1 MENKFEHFEIDKA
14 DELEKHRTASEEIAF
29 FSAVSAG
36 NIKVVERNCEARR
49 FSDLE
54 GVGTLSRDPILN
66 LKYHFVVTCALV
78 TRVCINSG
86 LIEEQGF
93 RLSDYYIQQ
102 LDDIHTEEG
111 IEKLHDTMVLDFAK
125 RMRMANPHIQMSK
138 PVQNAL
144 NYIYIHITEPL
155 SVDAVADAV
164 GVSSGYLSHLFKKE
178 VGVSVSE
185 YIRQKKVETATNL
198 LKYSPY
204 SMVDIANRLSFS
216 SQSHFI
222 QTFKKVIGMTPLKY
236 REKYGRTEW
245 PVGEEATWYGG

>member
-1 MENKFEHFEIDKA
+1 MENKFEHFEMKK
-14 DELEKHRTASEEIAF
+14 DEEFEKHRTASEEIAF
-29 FSAVSAG
+29 FNAVAEG
-36 NIKVVERNCEARR
+36 KVDVVQRNCEARR
-49 FSDLE
+49 FSDTE
-54 GVGTLSRDPILN
+54 GVGALSRDPIMN
-66 LKYHFVVTCALV
+66 LKYHFVITCAIT
-78 TRVCINSG
+78 TRVCIKNG

-102 LDDIHTEEG
+102 LDNLHTALD
-111 IEKLHDTMVLDFAK
+111 IEKLHDSMVLDYAK
-125 RMRMANPHIQMSK
+125 RMRMANPHLQMSQ

-144 NYIYIHITEPL
+144 NYIYVHITESL
-155 SVDAVADAV
+155 SVDEIADAV

-185 YIRQKKVETATNL
+185 YIRQKKIETATNL

-236 REKYGRTEW
+236 REKYGRAEW
-245 PVGEEATWYGG
+245 SVGDDLAWYGG